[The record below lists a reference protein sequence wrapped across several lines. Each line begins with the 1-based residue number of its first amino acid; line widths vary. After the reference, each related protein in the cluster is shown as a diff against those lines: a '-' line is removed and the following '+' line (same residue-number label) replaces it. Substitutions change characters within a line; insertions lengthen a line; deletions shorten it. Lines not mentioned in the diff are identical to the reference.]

1 MFRRRKG
8 EGRRAAVAPV
18 PGTEQ
23 PERAEMPRPQ
33 GPWDIEDAQVT
44 TDDPQVVDL
53 GGLLVRGR
61 PGLEMR
67 LQVDERDGSVVAVL
81 LVGEHGAVELR
92 AFAAPRNESIWD
104 DVRREIGAEATRRGG
119 TATEDQG
126 EFGSELRLAVP
137 VQTPDG
143 QHATQVSRVVGVSA
157 PRWLLRGT
165 FLGRPAQEP
174 DPRGDLE
181 SAFRDVVVRRG
192 EAPMAPR
199 SAIPLQMPEGADQ
212 VAPDQGDRPEQ
223 A

>member
-1 MFRRRKG
+1 MFGRRRG
-8 EGRRAAVAPV
+8 GARVRTTPAPI

-23 PERAEMPRPQ
+23 PDRAELARPQ
-33 GPWDIEDAQVT
+33 GPWDVDDVELSEEDP
-44 TDDPQVVDL
+44 DLVDL

-61 PGLEMR
+61 AGLEMR
-67 LQVDERDGSVVAVL
+67 LQVDERDQSVVAVL
-81 LVGEHGAVELR
+81 LVSEDGAVELR

-119 TATEDQG
+119 TATEQQG
-126 EFGSELRLAVP
+126 EFGAELRLAVP
-137 VQTPDG
+137 VQAPDG
-143 QHATQVSRVVGVSA
+143 QHATQQSRVVGVSA

-165 FLGRPAQEP
+165 FLGRPAEEP
-174 DPRGDLE
+174 DPAGELE

-199 SAIPLQMPEGADQ
+199 SPIPLQMPPGAEQ
-212 VAPDQGDRPEQ
+212 EAPTQ